1 MIHWNRTASAR
12 GPLRKRVG
20 GVCTQVTGQRT
31 IAETARDTVLDLPAM
46 EAVAAVHRA
55 SGVLRSRAERQV
67 LGPHRLTWTTWV
79 VLQIVSVWK
88 EIETRHVASEA
99 GISKSTLTGV
109 VATLDRRG
117 LIRRRVHPSDA
128 RRVLLT
134 PTEAGAELVS
144 HLLPRINAEETAML
158 DGIPRTTLDGMTRT
172 LRDLSERLDT
182 HQTKDVSPR

>member
-1 MIHWNRTASAR
+1 M
-12 GPLRKRVG
+12 GE
-20 GVCTQVTGQRT
+20 RT
-31 IAETARDTVLDLPAM
+31 IAETARATVIDLPAM

-55 SGVLRSRAERQV
+55 SGALRSHAERRV

-79 VLQIVSVWK
+79 VLQIVSVWQ

-109 VATLDRRG
+109 VATLHRRG
-117 LIRRRVHPSDA
+117 LIRRRVHPADA

-134 PTEAGAELVS
+134 PTETGSELVS

-158 DGIPRTTLDGMTRT
+158 SGIPR
-172 LRDLSERLDT
+172 E
-182 HQTKDVSPR
+182 

>member
-1 MIHWNRTASAR
+1 M
-12 GPLRKRVG
+12 
-20 GVCTQVTGQRT
+20 TGQRT
-31 IAETARDTVLDLPAM
+31 IAETARVSVLDLPAM

-55 SGVLRSRAERQV
+55 SGALRSRAERQV

-117 LIRRRVHPSDA
+117 LIHRRVHPGDA

-134 PTEAGAELVS
+134 PTESGAELVS

-158 DGIPRTTLDGMTRT
+158 DGIPRDTLDGLTRA
-172 LRDLSERLDT
+172 LRELSDRLEPQPVGSVGRRQSMLNERFD
-182 HQTKDVSPR
+182 SPYQ

>member
-1 MIHWNRTASAR
+1 M
-12 GPLRKRVG
+12 
-20 GVCTQVTGQRT
+20 TGQRT
-31 IAETARDTVLDLPAM
+31 IAETARVTVLDLPAM

-55 SGVLRSRAERQV
+55 SGALRSRAERQV

-117 LIRRRVHPSDA
+117 LIHRRVHPGDA

-134 PTEAGAELVS
+134 PTESGAELVS

-158 DGIPRTTLDGMTRT
+158 DGIPREALDGLTRA
-172 LRDLSERLDT
+172 LRELSERLEPRPVANAVGRG
-182 HQTKDVSPR
+182 QSMLNERFASPYQ

>member
-1 MIHWNRTASAR
+1 M
-12 GPLRKRVG
+12 GE
-20 GVCTQVTGQRT
+20 RT
-31 IAETARDTVLDLPAM
+31 IAETARAAVIDLPAM

-55 SGVLRSRAERQV
+55 SGALRSRAERRV

-79 VLQIVSVWK
+79 VLQIVSVWQ

-117 LIRRRVHPSDA
+117 LIRRRVHPADA

-134 PTEAGAELVS
+134 PTETGSELVS

-158 DGIPRTTLDGMTRT
+158 SGIPRESLGPLTQSLRELADT
-172 LRDLSERLDT
+172 LRPAYASSGPLGPNDSAALPGPPD
-182 HQTKDVSPR
+182 